1 MMTKNSLPSD
11 PEIPNATTAEAIEEA
26 RQGKLAKFD
35 SVSDLIADL
44 NSED

>member
-1 MMTKNSLPSD
+1 MMTENSLPSD
-11 PEIPNATTAEAIEEA
+11 LEIPNAATVEAIEEA
-26 RQGKLAKFD
+26 RQGGLAQVD